1 MDLGVYFKKNLANP
15 NRRSAHYIRQGKFE
29 NSNRQIRGMLLLL
42 FTERGRLRKDQLHE
56 SLAFEPERID
66 ECLEALQREGFVQA
80 LSGRVLTAGSS
91 LAAEEEPW
99 YGIPSETDKGD

>member
-15 NRRSAHYIRQGKFE
+15 NRRSAHYVRQGKFE
-29 NSNRQIRGMLLLL
+29 NSNRQLRGMLLLL

-66 ECLEALQREGFVQA
+66 ECLKALQREGFVQE
-80 LSGRVLTAGSS
+80 LTDRGLAAGSS
-91 LAAEEEPW
+91 LAAEDGPL
-99 YGIPSETDKGD
+99 YGIPSETDNGD